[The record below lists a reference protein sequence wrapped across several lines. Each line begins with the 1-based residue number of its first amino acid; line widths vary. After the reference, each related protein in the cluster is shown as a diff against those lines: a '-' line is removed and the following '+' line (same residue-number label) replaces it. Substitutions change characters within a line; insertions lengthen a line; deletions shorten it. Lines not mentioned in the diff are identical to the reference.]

1 MKTFANYELLRE
13 LATGNHGTFHL
24 ARPPAELGLDADDEV
39 AVKILDRHASDNEF
53 KRMGAELQIL
63 LDLDHPHLVP
73 VLDAGHD
80 QGRLYYTTPYYPDG
94 GLPAGPATDPQLVAT
109 VVADA
114 AEAVHALHD
123 RGVAHRDIKPS
134 NILLADGRGRLADL
148 GVANYLDARF
158 TATGARPVGT
168 LIYSDPRLI
177 HGDSPG
183 RSSDI
188 WSLGATLHMAL
199 TGVSLIGD
207 IPNTHLAEAIEYVL
221 NAEARIHPSCPPPLA
236 AIIGRAGQVDRLDRY
251 PTAEEMAAELRAFAA
266 AEGTAARLSSPT
278 AAVDDDETASGFPLH
293 RRSPTPDLEPY
304 AYPIPVVGCRSGA
317 GHFNHPEA
325 RHCRVTGETRDDG
338 APWISER
345 RTRPPLG
352 MLVDDEG
359 RSTVVQWELVIGRQ
373 TDVDPAVAEHR
384 AQGVDHPDQLTMSR
398 VHLRISID
406 GWEVRAVDESSNGT
420 GLRRDGATSPLPAG
434 EPVALRSGDQLIV
447 EGRTYH
453 FHSTVDRTL

>member
-1 MKTFANYELLRE
+1 MTTFATYRLVRE
-13 LATGNHGTFHL
+13 LAAGNHGTFHL
-24 ARPPAELGLDADDEV
+24 AHPPGELGLEQETV

-53 KRMGAELQIL
+53 KRMAAELQIL

-73 VLDAGHD
+73 ILDAGHD

-94 GLPAGPATDPQLVAT
+94 GLSIGPADDPRLVAT

-134 NILLADGRGRLADL
+134 NILLDGGRGRLADL

-177 HGDSPG
+177 HGDAPG
-183 RSSDI
+183 RPSDI

-199 TGVSLIGD
+199 TGRSLIGE

-221 NAEARIHPSCPPPLA
+221 NAEPLIDSSCPPALA
-236 AIIGRAGQVDRLDRY
+236 AVIGRAVQMDRVDRH
-251 PTAEEMAAELRAFAA
+251 PTAEEFAAELRAFAA
-266 AEGTAARLSSPT
+266 RPGEVPRLSSPT
-278 AAVDDDETASGFPLH
+278 VAVDDDESASGFPLY
-293 RRSPTPDLEPY
+293 RRTPTPDLAPY
-304 AYPIPVVGCRSGA
+304 QYPIPVVGTRSGA
-317 GHFNHPEA
+317 GHFNHPDA
-325 RHCRVTGETRDDG
+325 RYCRVTGEPRDE
-338 APWISER
+338 ACSWISER

-352 MLVDDEG
+352 VLVDDVG
-359 RSTVVQWELVIGRQ
+359 RSVVVQWDLVIGRQ
-373 TDVDPAVAEHR
+373 TEVDPAVVDGT
-384 AQGVDHPDQLTMSR
+384 AQGVDHPTEITMSR
-398 VHLRISID
+398 VHVRISVD
-406 GWEVRAVDESSNGT
+406 GWQVLATDESSNGT
-420 GLRRDGATSPLPAG
+420 GLRRDGATESLPSGQAV
-434 EPVALRSGDQLIV
+434 PLRSGDQLIV

-453 FHSTVDRTL
+453 FHSSIDRTL

>member
-1 MKTFANYELLRE
+1 MKTFANYRLVRE
-13 LATGNHGTFHL
+13 MAAGNHGTFHL
-24 ARPPAELGLDADDEV
+24 AHPPADLGLDQDTV
-39 AVKILDRHASDNEF
+39 AIKILDRHASDNEF
-53 KRMGAELQIL
+53 KRMAAELQIL
-63 LDLDHPHLVP
+63 LDLNHPHLVP

-94 GLPAGPATDPQLVAT
+94 GLGAGPATDPRLVAT

-188 WSLGATLHMAL
+188 WSLGAALHMAL
-199 TGVSLIGD
+199 TGHSLIGE
-207 IPNTHLAEAIEYVL
+207 IPNSHLAEAIEYVL
-221 NAEARIHPSCPPPLA
+221 NAEPLIHPSCPPALA
-236 AIIGRAGQVDRLDRY
+236 AVIGRAAQVDRLDRH
-251 PTAEEMAAELRAFAA
+251 PTAEEFAAELRAFAA
-266 AEGTAARLSSPT
+266 EPGAAPRLSSPT
-278 AAVDDDETASGFPLH
+278 AAVDDDEAASGFPLH
-293 RRSPTPDLEPY
+293 RRAPTPDLAPY
-304 AYPIPVVGCRSGA
+304 AYPIPVIGARSGA

-325 RHCRVTGETRDDG
+325 RHCRVTGQPRTEDG
-338 APWISER
+338 SWISER

-352 MLVDDEG
+352 VLVDDEG
-359 RSTVVQWELVIGRQ
+359 RSVVVQWELVIGRK
-373 TDVDPAVAEHR
+373 TEVDPAVAEGT
-384 AQGVDHPDQLTMSR
+384 AQGVDHPDQVTMSR
-398 VHLRISID
+398 VHVRIAVD
-406 GWEVRAVDESSNGT
+406 GWDVRAVDESSNGT
-420 GLRRDGATSPLPAG
+420 GLRRDGETTPLPTG
-434 EPVALRSGDQLIV
+434 EPVPLRSGDQLIV